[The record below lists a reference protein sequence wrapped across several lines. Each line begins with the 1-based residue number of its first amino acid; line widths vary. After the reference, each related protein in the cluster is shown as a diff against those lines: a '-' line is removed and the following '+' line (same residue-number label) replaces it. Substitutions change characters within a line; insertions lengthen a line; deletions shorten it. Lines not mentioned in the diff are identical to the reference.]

1 MLCVRPLIL
10 IGLGS
15 CHRPMLVPSLPRL
28 VYLVIGYMQLSETQV
43 RGPRDRRKRSR
54 RGL

>member
-1 MLCVRPLIL
+1 
-10 IGLGS
+10 
-15 CHRPMLVPSLPRL
+15 MLVPSLPRL

-43 RGPRDRRKRSR
+43 RGARDRRKRSR